1 MVVDTVPALVLH
13 PTRHAT
19 PSGPPPPLPGPGTVP
34 RGRLV
39 RRLVNALDARLAILA
54 APAGYGKSTLVSEW
68 ALRDDRPFSY
78 VALAG
83 AHDDRL
89 TRLLAR
95 SAPSGGQVLV
105 VDDAQHASA
114 ELLRDL
120 LETAATWPRGRT
132 LALVSRW
139 APPGPI
145 GRWRAHRRVVEIGPE
160 DLAMTHLEAAK
171 LVAATGLRLEP
182 AQVDLLLGRTQ
193 GWPAA
198 LYLAARTLAQAP
210 DPQLALGA
218 LSGGEPLLASFLR
231 DDVLGALTPGQRV
244 FARRCSVLEELS
256 APACD
261 AVLHTHGSG
270 PELEELVRRGLP
282 LAAVDA
288 CTLRLT
294 FHPLLAGMLH
304 AERARVEPE
313 LESTLQRRAALWHAA
328 EAHPRPA
335 LTHAL
340 AAGDTPLA
348 GRLLWALARPAA
360 AGLRS
365 EPLDPWLSRFDARAV
380 AANPSLALAMC
391 THRLLTGRRAAA
403 ERALDAAERALAGP
417 QPALAASADERAAH
431 DPAPNPPADARAA
444 HAPAPNAPADARAA
458 RLVAPQTAPANAPA
472 PNAPADER
480 AARLVAPSG
489 FACDDGAAAVALLRA
504 CLAQHGLEDMAAHAE
519 QARELL
525 PPWSP
530 WHALALLLGG
540 VAAHLRDDADAAA
553 PLLEEAA
560 DRADELP
567 VVAALAHAQ
576 LALTAADRDAWD
588 EAAER
593 AATAHAALTP
603 GVPGPVRALVLAT
616 GAVVAAQR
624 GDIAQARHDA
634 VDARRLLAA
643 RTDFV
648 RWVLAEAEIWLARA
662 EILLSDGPAA
672 RGGLTRAAHL
682 QPRVPGDRTLERW
695 IHDGWARADAFAETA
710 TGDGPMLT
718 NAELRVLR
726 LLPSHM
732 SFREIGQ
739 RLHVST
745 NTVKTQALAVYRK
758 LDVSCRS
765 DAVARGRSAG
775 LIGEA

>member
-34 RGRLV
+34 RARLV
-39 RRLVNALDARLAILA
+39 RRLVDAQDARIAVLA

-68 ALRDDRPFSY
+68 ALRDDRPFAY

-83 AHDDRL
+83 AHDERL

-95 SAPSGGQVLV
+95 SAPAGGQVLV
-105 VDDAQHASA
+105 VDDAQHASPDV
-114 ELLRDL
+114 LRGL

-160 DLAMTHLEAAK
+160 DLAMTHLEAAM

-231 DDVLGALTPGQRV
+231 DDVLGALTPGQRA

-261 AVLHTHGSG
+261 AVLDTHGSG
-270 PELEELVRRGLP
+270 PALEELVRRGLP
-282 LAAVDA
+282 LTASDA
-288 CTLRLT
+288 CTLRLAV
-294 FHPLLAGMLH
+294 HPLLAGMLR

-360 AGLRS
+360 AGLPT
-365 EPLDPWLSRFDARAV
+365 EPLEPWMPRFDARAV
-380 AANPSLALAMC
+380 AANAPLALAVA

-403 ERALDAAERALAGP
+403 ERALDAAERALA
-417 QPALAASADERAAH
+417 
-431 DPAPNPPADARAA
+431 ART
-444 HAPAPNAPADARAA
+444 APADGRATHA
-458 RLVAPQTAPANAPA
+458 ATPSG
-472 PNAPADER
+472 PADER
-480 AARLVAPSG
+480 ATVGATPDVRAGERAAHPAATAANERAAQLVAPPG

-504 CLAQHGLEDMAAHAE
+504 CLAQHGLEDMAADAA
-519 QARELL
+519 QARTLL

-530 WHALALLLGG
+530 WHALALLLAG
-540 VAAHLRDDADAAA
+540 VAAHLGGDADAAA

-588 EAAER
+588 EAAEC
-593 AATAHAALTP
+593 AATAHAALTT
-603 GVPGPVRALVLAT
+603 GVPGAVRALVLAT

-648 RWVLAEAEIWLARA
+648 PWVLAEAEIWLARA